1 MISRREGGGEGDI
14 KIDEGEEVVTTSYK
28 IRKSRGCDEQHKK
41 YSQQYYSNFEWC
53 VIKKIQSL
61 CCTPETNILSQ
72 LYCSVS

>member
-14 KIDEGEEVVTTSYK
+14 KIDEGEEVDTTSYK

-53 VIKKIQSL
+53 VI
-61 CCTPETNILSQ
+61 
-72 LYCSVS
+72 